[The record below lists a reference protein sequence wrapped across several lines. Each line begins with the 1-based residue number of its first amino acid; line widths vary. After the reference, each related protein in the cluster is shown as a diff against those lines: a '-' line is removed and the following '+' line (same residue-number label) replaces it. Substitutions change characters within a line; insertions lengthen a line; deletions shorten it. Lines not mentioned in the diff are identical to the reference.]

1 VISPLSLVARKGT
14 AGLVR
19 SAGAGRVLVVISGR
33 GGRYG
38 RVVLVVATVAAL
50 VFSAVTYA
58 AANSLK
64 LTGPHSNRL
73 GTTFSYKITG
83 YAAGAADFLVAWEQL
98 NPHAGCA
105 STYAAE
111 SARGF
116 LPTTYGT
123 GLETAVP
130 VKHGSRVS
138 IVARFHAVNPG
149 EHGLCAYLISLE
161 TGDTY
166 AHASVWW
173 TNH

>member
-1 VISPLSLVARKGT
+1 M
-14 AGLVR
+14 R
-19 SAGAGRVLVVISGR
+19 SAGAGRVLVVISR
-33 GGRYG
+33 QGGRYG
-38 RVVLVVATVAAL
+38 RIVLIVATAAAL
-50 VFSAVTYA
+50 AFSAVTYA

-64 LTGPHSNRL
+64 LAGPHSNRL
-73 GTTFSYKITG
+73 GTTFSYKISG

-98 NPHAGCA
+98 NPRAGCA

-116 LPTTYGT
+116 LPATYGT

-138 IVARFHAVNPG
+138 TVARFNAVNPG
-149 EHGLCAYLISLE
+149 EHGLCAYLISVE

-166 AHASVWW
+166 AHASAWW